1 VNLII
6 FGPPGAGKGTQS
18 KYISSKFKLYSISTG
33 DMLREEIKKYSEI
46 AKDPHLRLD
55 AKYWI
60 NKKTNKYTECTICG
74 CMPKPD
80 EWSGQVIGVCL
91 DCG

>member
-1 VNLII
+1 M
-6 FGPPGAGKGTQS
+6 
-18 KYISSKFKLYSISTG
+18 KYTTV
-33 DMLREEIKKYSEI
+33 KYSEI

-60 NKKTNKYTECTICG
+60 NKKTNNYTECTICG

-80 EWSGQVIGVCL
+80 EWSGQIIGVCF